1 MIFRTLGVGL
11 VLFALTA
18 TTNAQVPTISG
29 TIFFDSD
36 TSGGLTAGEEL
47 VGVTVDLFEDDGD
60 GIFDASVDTL
70 ITSEMTD
77 ANGLYNFDSLS
88 LTSNYFVSQDSQ
100 TVGDLSLAPS
110 ASSLLNVADMK
121 MMIDDFADQQRVED
135 SPAINGNPQF
145 NALNLATSGAIGGQ
159 RDLRIDKIGGFAES
173 VLYSNPHGMR
183 DVLELNQSAGVTS
196 IATVTWDGI
205 DGDHSTTPV
214 LGLGGIDLTMGGE
227 AEAFAFN
234 IGVDAAG
241 AGENLILRIFSGSEM
256 SEAISELPVTDGTAM
271 TMEIISFEDFVGD
284 ADFTSVDA
292 IQLELGGLKP
302 SIDAQLG
309 AIGLVGDLAF
319 DISAV
324 DANQSG
330 QVIPEPSS
338 ILMGLFAML
347 WFAFTRKK
355 RNQ

>member
-29 TIFFDSD
+29 TIFFDD
-36 TSGGLTAGEEL
+36 DMSGGLDTGEEL
-47 VGVTVDLFEDDGD
+47 VGVTVDLFEDNGD
-60 GIFDASVDTL
+60 GVFDSNVDTL

-77 ANGLYNFDSLS
+77 ANGLYSFDSLS
-88 LTSNYFVSQDSQ
+88 VSSNYFVRQESQM
-100 TVGDLSLAPS
+100 VGDLTVAPAESTLLSLS
-110 ASSLLNVADMK
+110 NMK
-121 MMIDDFADQQRVED
+121 MMIDDFADQQMVED
-135 SPAINGNPQF
+135 SPAINGNPQY
-145 NALNLATSGAIGGQ
+145 NALNLSASGAIGGQ
-159 RDLRIDKIGGFAES
+159 RDMRIDKISGFAES
-173 VLYSNPHGMR
+173 ILYSNPHGMK
-183 DVLELNQSAGVTS
+183 DVLELNQSAGVIS

-214 LGLGGIDLTMGGE
+214 LGLGGIDLTMGGD
-227 AEAFAFN
+227 AEAFAFD

-241 AGENLILRIFSGSEM
+241 AGESLILRIFSGSEM
-256 SEAISELPVTDGTAM
+256 SEAVSELPVTDGTAM
-271 TMEIISFEDFVGD
+271 TMEVISFADFVGG

-309 AIGLVGDLAF
+309 AIGLIGDLEF
-319 DISAV
+319 DISAI

-330 QVIPEPSS
+330 PAIPEPSS
-338 ILMGLFAML
+338 ILMGLFAL
-347 WFAFTRKK
+347 SWFAVTRKK